1 MIAIILNRMTAI
13 ISATMGHSQTEK
25 TRNHD
30 RIVEIA
36 SRRIREQGTDGPG
49 VAEVMRD
56 AGLTHGGF
64 YKHFGSREELIAEA
78 AQRSYDDS
86 ERAVQGVLDAAEDP
100 ARAFVDWYL
109 SESHRDDPG
118 SGCAVV
124 ALGGDVPRAGDAVR
138 DAYTAQ
144 VRRYLSHLDEL
155 LDADGD
161 TAALSTLVGAVLL
174 SRAVSDP
181 ELSERILRDAR
192 AALIDSSPA
201 ATPKA
206 RADV

>member
-1 MIAIILNRMTAI
+1 MGPAIWMIVIIQMRMTTIILC
-13 ISATMGHSQTEK
+13 MGHSQSEK

-49 VAEVMRD
+49 VAEIMSE

-64 YKHFGSREELIAEA
+64 YKHFGSRDALIAEA
-78 AQRSYDDS
+78 AQRSYDES
-86 ERAVQGVLDAAEDP
+86 GQALDGALEGADDP
-100 ARAFVDWYL
+100 LRAFVEWYL
-109 SESHRDDPG
+109 SETHRDDPG

-124 ALGGDVPRAGDAVR
+124 ALGGDVPRADDAVR
-138 DAYTAQ
+138 EAYTAQ
-144 VRRYLSHLDEL
+144 VRRYLERLGEL
-155 LDADGD
+155 MGSGED

-174 SRAVSDP
+174 SRAVSDS

-192 AALIDSSPA
+192 EALVAKPRSHI
-201 ATPKA
+201 
-206 RADV
+206 